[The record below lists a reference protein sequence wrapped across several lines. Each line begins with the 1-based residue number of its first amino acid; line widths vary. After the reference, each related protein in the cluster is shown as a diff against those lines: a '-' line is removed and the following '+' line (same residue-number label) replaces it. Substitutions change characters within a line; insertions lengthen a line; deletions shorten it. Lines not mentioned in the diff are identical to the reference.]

1 MGIPLSQFAK
11 PKHLRSDRA
20 GDGLSEKESR
30 LAEKQKMF
38 AFGQTSHCLLCNC
51 RGAGSVVASMPKTFS
66 DWLGRQVVLQ
76 IEAEE
81 SLVPL
86 RGLIVNESSN
96 ALRFRLDGGWEVDIY
111 KEMILRVEAD
121 NYEAFQMRNWEANNQ
136 ALDAVRADS
145 MVMLCGNRAFDRW
158 CGKHIS
164 WQLWWRTMLYVGMA
178 GSILFALAL
187 RMSVAGPIT
196 HFVRFLSGY
205 LGLTF
210 LAVAVGCGVWVL
222 IDSVKTH
229 PHIFAKWSKP
239 FASLVDWFRR
249 PIHL

>member
-1 MGIPLSQFAK
+1 
-11 PKHLRSDRA
+11 
-20 GDGLSEKESR
+20 
-30 LAEKQKMF
+30 
-38 AFGQTSHCLLCNC
+38 
-51 RGAGSVVASMPKTFS
+51 MPQNYS
-66 DWLGRQVVLQ
+66 DWFGRQVVPQ

-121 NYEAFQMRNWEANNQ
+121 NYGAFQMCNWEANDQ
-136 ALDAVRADS
+136 APDAVRADA
-145 MVMLCGNRAFDRW
+145 MAMLRRNRVFDRW
-158 CGKHIS
+158 WGKHFS
-164 WQLWWRTMLYVGMA
+164 WQLWWRTILYAGMA

-196 HFVRFLSGY
+196 HVVRFLSGY
-205 LGLTF
+205 LGLMF
-210 LAVAVGCGVWVL
+210 LAVAVSCGVWVL
-222 IDSVKTH
+222 IDSVRTQR
-229 PHIFAKWSKP
+229 HIFAKWSKLL
-239 FASLVDWFRR
+239 ASFVDWFRQ